1 MTNISEANDN
11 TSANESPL
19 LTKDELAR
27 MLKKS
32 RRTIEVWVN
41 AGYIS
46 NIRVGHS
53 VFFDKDQVLSDLRRF
68 QTGKARG

>member
-1 MTNISEANDN
+1 MSDN
-11 TSANESPL
+11 KDADESPL

-41 AGYIS
+41 AGYINS
-46 NIRVGHS
+46 IRVGHS
-53 VFFDKDQVLSDLRRF
+53 VFFEKDRVLSDLRRF
-68 QTGKARG
+68 QTGKSRG

>member
-1 MTNISEANDN
+1 MNKNLGVNDLK
-11 TSANESPL
+11 SGDESPL

-46 NIRVGHS
+46 SIRVGHS
-53 VFFDKDQVLSDLRRF
+53 VFFEKDQVLSDLRRF
-68 QTGKARG
+68 QTGKARE